1 MQQRMLSNLLAIS
14 KSAPHFPWCNGQTYE
29 YMSWVLVFQ
38 VCLPLYVSLS
48 PRGGSDRAVSH
59 AVYCPDPLCFLV
71 ILVYASSVFF
81 HCDCVF
87 AVIRNLLACLHSA
100 RSGWISSSLLP
111 CLTAL
116 PHQLVSQRPLIGS
129 SLITTATASIG
140 FTAPLRG
147 LSSAL
152 NLPLLCS
159 IMQI

>member
-81 HCDCVF
+81 HCD
-87 AVIRNLLACLHSA
+87 LHCL
-100 RSGWISSSLLP
+100 RSDQEPP
-111 CLTAL
+111 CLPAL
-116 PHQLVSQRPLIGS
+116 CPFRLDQ
-129 SLITTATASIG
+129 
-140 FTAPLRG
+140 F

-152 NLPLLCS
+152 PHSLASPACLPASSHRQLPDNHSHSLHWLHCPPPGPFVS
-159 IMQI
+159 TEFAATL